1 MRVGNMQQYLEIALL
16 VARYAVQALL
26 FCEAPVAIH
35 DECYVVRDRSSLQNA
50 NDA

>member
-1 MRVGNMQQYLEIALL
+1 MQQYLEIALL

-26 FCEAPVAIH
+26 FREAPVAIH
-35 DECYVVRDRSSLQNA
+35 DERYVLRDRPSLQNL